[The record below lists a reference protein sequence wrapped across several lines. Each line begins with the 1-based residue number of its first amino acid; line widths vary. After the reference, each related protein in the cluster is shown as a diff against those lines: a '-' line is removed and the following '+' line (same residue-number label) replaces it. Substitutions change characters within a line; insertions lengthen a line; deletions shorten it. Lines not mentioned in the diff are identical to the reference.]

1 MLHLTDITKG
11 YRTKRCKLFDKLWTE
26 NTYEYKVP
34 KKSFCSDTCGLFGYG
49 YQDPYWFQ
57 CEEKI
62 MPDIHFFFSN
72 NETCHVR
79 SEKGI
84 KDPNNAACIK
94 EVSEFL
100 NKSSTNDVFTNKL
113 VYITHGFGEG
123 LEKRYLN
130 RNWMIE
136 LKNSTLQRY
145 AWENGDTV
153 VVGIVS
159 WEIGANMKPQQQE
172 IEGQN
177 MPQMGEKYKSL
188 ICCHPRSLP
197 WKPLILPLNYG
208 VASANTWA
216 VGNILAY
223 VNRKISLAFTTK
235 SYTTSCIGHSLGAQV
250 CGFFGKMSKKLVP
263 KITVDKIIGLD
274 PAGPIFDLKEQD
286 ISLRL
291 NKYDASNVEIF
302 HTNSLLYGYRNPI
315 GDVDF
320 YINGGNYQYGK
331 PGRIARYKD
340 AVTVRSHSMP
350 VDLLISIN
358 IIYFH
363 CFANWKCSITD
374 GYELVDITT
383 EDRPALESKS
393 CFKTS
398 SNVTLGDLDALNTN
412 LTGIYWIDVASNS
425 TTCPYDRGSLHQI
438 NAMT

>member
-1 MLHLTDITKG
+1 
-11 YRTKRCKLFDKLWTE
+11 
-26 NTYEYKVP
+26 
-34 KKSFCSDTCGLFGYG
+34 
-49 YQDPYWFQ
+49 
-57 CEEKI
+57 

-159 WEIGANMKPQQQE
+159 WEIGANMKPQQHE

-177 MPQMGEKYKSL
+177 LPQMGGKYKSL

-340 AVTVRSHSMP
+340 AMTVRSHSMP

-438 NAMT
+438 NAIT